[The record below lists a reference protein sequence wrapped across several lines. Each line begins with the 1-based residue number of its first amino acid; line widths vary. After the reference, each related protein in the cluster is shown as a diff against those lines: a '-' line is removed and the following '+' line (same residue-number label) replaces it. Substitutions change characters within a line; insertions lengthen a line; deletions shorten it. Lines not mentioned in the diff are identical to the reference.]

1 MMNDWNAYFDALLD
15 RVGDLAKQSP
25 DILRGLTT
33 IEGAAVKT
41 GQLEPK
47 IHELIALAV
56 AITTRCDGCI
66 AVHTSKAVDQGATLA
81 EITEALGVAIAMNAG
96 AALTYSARIIEA
108 HAQLRDR

>member
-25 DILRGLTT
+25 EILRGLTT
-33 IEGAAVKT
+33 IEGTAVKT

-96 AALTYSARIIEA
+96 AALTYSSRVIEA